1 MASERP
7 PPEKTT
13 GQTKRFKSH
22 FALVQHVLRAQEAL
36 NRASASLT
44 AAFQLL
50 AEQEESEQEAPA
62 SPPPSMRPTRL
73 EVPVMNAANFIT
85 NARKTW
91 ANAKTDTQRQQTRD
105 LVTKGR
111 STGLID
117 EQQEAELLAEFQ

>member
-1 MASERP
+1 MASNRP

-13 GQTKRFKSH
+13 GSTKRFKAH

-50 AEQEESEQEAPA
+50 AEQEEAEEAPPT
-62 SPPPSMRPTRL
+62 PPPSMRPTRL
-73 EVPVMNAANFIT
+73 EVPVMNAANFIA

-91 ANAKTDTQRQQTRD
+91 ANAKTDTQQQQTRD

-117 EQQEAELLAEFQ
+117 EQQEADLLAEFA